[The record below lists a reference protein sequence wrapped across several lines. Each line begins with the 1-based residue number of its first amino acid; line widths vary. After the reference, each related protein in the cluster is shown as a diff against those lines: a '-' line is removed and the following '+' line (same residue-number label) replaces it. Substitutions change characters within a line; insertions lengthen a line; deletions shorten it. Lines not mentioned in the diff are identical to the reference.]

1 MISTAQVFWVALFT
15 ALATGLGAL
24 PVLFLNNSEP
34 RWRGIAAATASGMM
48 LSASVFALADEA
60 LSRGAALEVMGGM
73 MAGALFF
80 SYTAKFIDQKGWTME
95 GLNQKSSRQT
105 LLLLLTLF
113 VHSIPEGAA
122 IGVGYATG
130 EIKFGW
136 LLAVAI
142 AVHNIPEGTAVSL
155 PLRANGAS
163 MGRCIWYS
171 ILTSMPQPIVAV
183 PAFLLVSVFQPLLP
197 ASLGFAGGAMI
208 FLVVSELLPESLR
221 HVLDC
226 RDGLGCHDWPRRHA
240 GFHCRDRPV
249 TVVIR
254 DIETTRIF
262 VAAGR
267 LFAVLMGYGQ
277 STHQSHH
284 ASGRSQR
291 LGSPG
296 FGAFPRTRS
305 WARWAF
311 C

>member
-1 MISTAQVFWVALFT
+1 M
-15 ALATGLGAL
+15 ATGLGAL

-163 MGRCIWYS
+163 IGRCIWYS
-171 ILTSMPQPIVAV
+171 VLTSMPQPVVAV

-208 FLVVSELLPESLR
+208 FLVVSELLPEAFATSSTAETAWG
-221 HVLDC
+221 VTI
-226 RDGLGCHDWPRRHA
+226 GLVGML
-240 GFHCRDRPV
+240 GF
-249 TVVIR
+249 I
-254 DIETTRIF
+254 
-262 VAAGR
+262 AAIG
-267 LFAVLMGYGQ
+267 L
-277 STHQSHH
+277 
-284 ASGRSQR
+284 
-291 LGSPG
+291 
-296 FGAFPRTRS
+296 
-305 WARWAF
+305 
-311 C
+311 

>member
-1 MISTAQVFWVALFT
+1 MVSTAQVFWVALFT

-24 PVLFLNNSEP
+24 PVLFLRNTEP

-60 LSRGAALEVMGGM
+60 LGRGDAVEVVAGM
-73 MAGALFF
+73 LAGALFF
-80 SYTAKFIDQKGWTME
+80 SWTSRIIEQRGWTIH
-95 GLNQKSSRQT
+95 GLNAQSSKQT

-142 AVHNIPEGTAVSL
+142 GVHNIPEGTAVSL

-163 MGRCIWYS
+163 MSRCISYS
-171 ILTSMPQPIVAV
+171 ILTSLPQPIVAV

-208 FLVVSELLPESLR
+208 FLVIQELLPESFE
-221 HVLDC
+221 HSSPTDAAW
-226 RDGLGCHDWPRRHA
+226 G
-240 GFHCRDRPV
+240 V
-249 TVVIR
+249 TVGLVGMLGFI
-254 DIETTRIF
+254 
-262 VAAGR
+262 AAIG
-267 LFAVLMGYGQ
+267 L
-277 STHQSHH
+277 
-284 ASGRSQR
+284 
-291 LGSPG
+291 
-296 FGAFPRTRS
+296 
-305 WARWAF
+305 
-311 C
+311 

>member
-1 MISTAQVFWVALFT
+1 MINTAQVFWVALFT
-15 ALATGLGAL
+15 ALATGLGAF
-24 PVLFLNNSEP
+24 PVLFLRNTEP

-60 LSRGAALEVMGGM
+60 LSRGAALEVVAGM
-73 MAGALFF
+73 LTGALFF
-80 SYTAKFIDQKGWTME
+80 SWTAKFIDAKGWTMQ
-95 GLNQKSSRQT
+95 GLNQKNSRQT

-163 MGRCIWYS
+163 VARCVGYS

-183 PAFLLVSVFQPLLP
+183 PAFLLVSIFQPLLP

-208 FLVVSELLPESLR
+208 FLVISELLPESFA
-221 HVLDC
+221 HSSPTEAAW
-226 RDGLGCHDWPRRHA
+226 G
-240 GFHCRDRPV
+240 V
-249 TVVIR
+249 TVGLVGMLGFI
-254 DIETTRIF
+254 
-262 VAAGR
+262 AAIG
-267 LFAVLMGYGQ
+267 L
-277 STHQSHH
+277 
-284 ASGRSQR
+284 
-291 LGSPG
+291 
-296 FGAFPRTRS
+296 
-305 WARWAF
+305 
-311 C
+311 